1 MPATDASPP
10 PGGRAM
16 YCACGA
22 NWAAVYGPRPFL
34 DHAACI
40 VARFGFD
47 RIRCVRCGGT
57 IATVPASAEA
67 RT

>member
-1 MPATDASPP
+1 
-10 PGGRAM
+10 M